1 VFCLILAAGLM
12 LPLSWECLAAPEA
25 LTVAQ
30 PGSATE
36 LKRIAIA
43 PLVKVTSEDAG
54 GNVYRCPICGAVFEV
69 GSVADGAVATV
80 ENLLVAHLRESKHF
94 EVITPDRVGAVYKS
108 LASGSFKVSSKT
120 LLMKTGAEVGAD
132 GIVVGTLYRFRERRG
147 YAYSVEKPASVSFEL
162 HLIRVS
168 DGAILWKG
176 VFDKTQK
183 SLLEDVLQA
192 KYFYKEKGRWV
203 TAEELARSGMDEV
216 LKTFPGLQ

>member
-1 VFCLILAAGLM
+1 M
-12 LPLSWECLAAPEA
+12 LPLGWGFISTPEA
-25 LTVAQ
+25 KTVEQ
-30 PGSATE
+30 PNPATE

-43 PLVKVTSEDAG
+43 PLVKVTAVEAG
-54 GNVYRCPICGAVFEV
+54 GNVYRCPICGAIFEV
-69 GSVADGAVATV
+69 GSVSDKAVSTV
-80 ENLLVAHLRESKHF
+80 EDLLVARLMESTHF

-108 LASGSFKVSSKT
+108 LESGSFKISSKA

-183 SLLEDVLQA
+183 SLMEDVLQA
-192 KYFYKEKGRWV
+192 KYFYQEKGRWV